1 MGDRKLLEDVIF
13 RNCQFLQVGHTA
25 MFSASVRTVT
35 REKFPG
41 KEKQLGSGILPGVGV
56 PLATQ

>member
-1 MGDRKLLEDVIF
+1 MGDRKLLEDAIF
-13 RNCQFLQVGHTA
+13 RNCQAGHVQRIGTCCD
-25 MFSASVRTVT
+25 S
-35 REKFPG
+35 EKFPG